1 MIRDFVNDRIC
12 ECELAEVLVPVHKQ
26 KAYFIQLKLL
36 NFQINELA
44 KEYDRF
50 IFINPTAPHADP
62 HEGNHL
68 SDQTVTLWASTM
80 NT

>member
-50 IFINPTAPHADP
+50 IFINPIAPHMKVTTFLTIMGI
-62 HEGNHL
+62 HNEHL
-68 SDQTVTLWASTM
+68 IGDTLA
-80 NT
+80 